1 MWITVT
7 EITKNE
13 KVLLNTDSVSYITDN
28 YKGAHI
34 QFIGDVN
41 KYINVKETRREI
53 RNMMI

>member
-7 EITKNE
+7 EIIKNE

-28 YKGAHI
+28 DKGAHI
-34 QFIGDVN
+34 QFTGDIN
-41 KYINVKETRREI
+41 KYINVKETRQEI